1 VTKVNINLLGGLEFS
16 GVDGAALTRKVK
28 ALAAFLALQQ
38 GQPQSRE
45 KIATLF
51 WENSPEDQA
60 KTNLRQCLSSLR
72 KQLKD
77 ALITRDDVV
86 RLDPSKIG
94 LDIARFEELIKSQDL
109 GTIEQAISIYKGDLL
124 DGFSIKEESFES
136 WLRSE
141 RERYRNLMVDGLT
154 RLIGGK
160 EACGDHLAVTTLAA
174 RLLVLDP
181 INEAAHRTL
190 MKAYAAQG
198 RYEVALKQFEACK
211 QTLERE
217 LGVGPQDATIAEV
230 KQISLLRQRRTSRPL
245 ERPLDHPSN
254 IPEQDTQKLALAV
267 LPFVALSG
275 DTEQDYLADGIT
287 EDIVAELG
295 RFPELVVIASNS
307 SFVLKGE
314 IISPTAAA
322 ERLKV
327 QYLIQ
332 GSVRRTSNRVRIV
345 AQLIDV
351 TDNSQI
357 WADRYDREVA
367 DLFQLQDD
375 IVRAIVSVLPGRINF
390 AATQRS
396 VRKGTNNL
404 TALDYLMWGK
414 HLSRRRGRRHDEA
427 ISAFKKAIGLD
438 PFCSTAYTGLA
449 LIEIRKI
456 WELSVPG
463 DDPVGRAFE
472 YAHQALSLNESDY
485 LAHGVMGLIHFERG
499 EHDVARQHL
508 ERAQTLNP
516 NSTQIMTFWGMF
528 LAYNGSPDET
538 IRLYYEAARLNPLSL
553 DELDTESLAEAY
565 FMLGKY
571 DESRGVLQNMLDRPF
586 AHQQIAMCYAQQGN
600 WPACEEHVRL
610 YRQNMPDFYDEYKLY
625 ESHMRLC
632 QRREDKELWT
642 EAYRK
647 VGLAV

>member
-1 VTKVNINLLGGLEFS
+1 MNINLLGGLEFS
-16 GVDGAALTRKVK
+16 VLDEAPVTRKVK

-45 KIATLF
+45 KIASLF
-51 WENSPEDQA
+51 WDNSLEEQA
-60 KTNLRQCLSSLR
+60 RTNLRQSLSSLR

-77 ALITRDDVV
+77 ALITRDDLVQ
-86 RLDPSKIG
+86 LDPTQFE
-94 LDIARFEELIKSQDL
+94 LDVARFENLITSGVDRQ
-109 GTIEQAISIYKGDLL
+109 IEEALSIYKGDLL
-124 DGFSIKEESFES
+124 DGFSIKEEGFET
-136 WLRSE
+136 WLRPE
-141 RERYRNLMVDGLT
+141 RERLRNLMIDGLS
-154 RLIGGK
+154 RLISSK
-160 EACGDHLAVTTLAA
+160 EAISDHAAIATLAA

-181 INEAAHRTL
+181 INEAAHRNL

-198 RYEVALKQFEACK
+198 RHEAALKQFETCK
-211 QTLERE
+211 QMLKRE
-217 LGVGPQDATIAEV
+217 LGVNPQEATLAEA
-230 KQISLLRQRRTSRPL
+230 KQIALLRQRQTSQRS
-245 ERPLDHPSN
+245 ERPSDHPSN
-254 IPEQDTQKLALAV
+254 IPEQDAQKLALAV
-267 LPFVALSG
+267 LPFIALSG
-275 DTEQDYLADGIT
+275 DAEQDYLADGIT
-287 EDIVAELG
+287 EDLVAELG

-307 SFVLKGE
+307 SFALKGE
-314 IISPTAAA
+314 NISPTAAA

-327 QYLIQ
+327 QYLVQ
-332 GSVRRTSNRVRIV
+332 GSVRRTSNRVRV
-345 AQLIDV
+345 VTQLIDV

-367 DLFQLQDD
+367 DLFELQDD
-375 IVRAIVSVLPGRINF
+375 IVGAIVSVLPGRINF

-404 TALDYLMWGK
+404 TAMDHLMWGK

-427 ISAFKKAIGLD
+427 VSAFKKAIDLD

-449 LIEIRKI
+449 LIEVRKI
-456 WELSVPG
+456 WELSLPG

-472 YAHQALSLNESDY
+472 YARQALSLNENDY
-485 LAHGVMGLIHFERG
+485 LAHGVMGLIYFERG

-516 NSTQIMTFWGMF
+516 NSTQITTFWAMF
-528 LAYNGSPDET
+528 LAYNGNPDET

-571 DESRGVLQNMLDRPF
+571 KKSRSVLQNMLDRPF
-586 AHQQIAMCYAQQGN
+586 AYQQIAMCYAQEGN
-600 WPACEEHVRL
+600 LPACEEHIRL
-610 YRQNMPDFYDEYKLY
+610 YRQNMPDSYDEYKLY